1 MYRIVAGSI
10 EVLLAHPG
18 GPFYAH
24 KDAGYWSIPKGEPEP
39 GEELLAT
46 AEREFA
52 EETGFEPNGPYL
64 ELTPIVQKGGKVVHA
79 WAFAG
84 DCDPTALRSVTFQL
98 EWPAKSGRLLEF
110 PEVDR
115 AAFFQVEEAKEKIK
129 QTQAP
134 LIDQLARHLQDR

>member
-46 AEREFA
+46 AEREFS

>member
-18 GPFYAH
+18 GPFYAR

-52 EETGFEPNGPYL
+52 EETGFEPNGPYI

-84 DCDPTALRSVTFQL
+84 NCDPTALRSVTFQL
-98 EWPAKSGRLLEF
+98 EWPARSGRLLEF

-115 AAFFQVEEAKEKIK
+115 AAFFEVEEAKEKIK

-134 LIDQLARHLQDR
+134 LIDQLARHLQVR